1 MNRSLRVSL
10 WAVAGLLTAC
20 GGGGGGGTP
29 SPPPAPAP
37 APAPAPS
44 PEGFDLGAAWRNFL
58 TVTNRWDVTGTAD
71 NGSDYTITLSTAA
84 GGDQT
89 FSGVTYATTETTAL
103 WTVESLPFA
112 RIESVTYYD
121 EATHIAVGTS
131 TIVNADP
138 EKCSAV
144 VSMTL
149 PPADAE
155 VGDSGE
161 LQQLEDLDG
170 CANNSAQT
178 GTSTTTW
185 SLEEHA
191 DVTFFCQNT
200 EARDMANAVLVN
212 ESTCIEVAQDGTLG
226 DKARVHVEQPAFT
239 LLATN

>member
-1 MNRSLRVSL
+1 M
-10 WAVAGLLTAC
+10 
-20 GGGGGGGTP
+20 
-29 SPPPAPAP
+29 
-37 APAPAPS
+37 
-44 PEGFDLGAAWRNFL
+44 
-58 TVTNRWDVTGTAD
+58 TNSWEVTGTA
-71 NGSDYTITLSTAA
+71 SDGKDYAITLSTAA

-89 FSGVTYATTETTAL
+89 FSGVTYATTEATAL
-103 WTVESLPFA
+103 WNIAGLPFA

-121 EATHIAVGTS
+121 EATYIAVGTS
-131 TIVNADP
+131 TIVQADP
-138 EKCSAV
+138 AVCSAV
-144 VSMTL
+144 VSMTM
-149 PPADAE
+149 PPDDAE
-155 VGDSGE
+155 VGDSGV

-200 EARDMANAVLVN
+200 EARNMSNAVLVN

-226 DKARVHVEQPAFT
+226 DKARIQVEQPNFT